1 MTVEHAVEV
10 HPAAE
15 DTASKSEEAKK
26 VAMMVVPKYVICAG
40 APEEGIPLAE
50 RNPPRFYRALLPNLS
65 FPGRSAILKS
75 ALQIRSPE
83 RHF

>member
-1 MTVEHAVEV
+1 
-10 HPAAE
+10 
-15 DTASKSEEAKK
+15 
-26 VAMMVVPKYVICAG
+26 MMAVPKYVICAG

-50 RNPPRFYRALLPNLS
+50 RNPPRFYHALLPNLS
-65 FPGRSAILKS
+65 FPGRSAVLKS